1 MFPMFVQ
8 IMILSIS
15 ILMFIL
21 IIIILLIHTK
31 KYFVLNLEKEITLI
45 PHETTLSIT
54 LSGFQVKF
62 LQLA

>member
-1 MFPMFVQ
+1 
-8 IMILSIS
+8 
-15 ILMFIL
+15 MFIL
-21 IIIILLIHTK
+21 MIIILLIHTK